1 MAQKD
6 LKKPVQRLWSLLQAE
21 RRDIL
26 NIYFYAL
33 FNGLLMLSVP
43 LGIQAIINFI
53 QSGSTTASWVVLVV
67 LVLVG
72 LGIAG
77 VFQIFQLGIAERIQQ
92 RLFVNSSIDFSY
104 RIPRLHLDALRSN
117 YPPELINRFFDVM
130 TVQKGLYKLLFDF
143 SIASLQ
149 ILFGLILLS
158 LYHPFFIAMGLLLV
172 LLVYFFF
179 RFTSKGGLRT
189 ALEESDQK
197 YAVVSWL
204 EEQARSL
211 ISFKMTGGS
220 PLPMD
225 RTDKLNMK
233 YLKSRQSHFKILVR
247 QYSIL
252 IVFKILITG
261 SLLFLGGLL
270 VFEQQMNIGQFVAAE
285 IVIVQII
292 NSVEKL
298 IYSIETIYDVL
309 AGIEKVGIVTDLRLE
324 SNASEDQPQE
334 ELDPKTPLEIEL
346 KNLTLQSSLWDEPIL
361 QGLNIHVLQGT
372 KVGLC
377 GHSGAGKS
385 ATMQVMAG
393 LHTDFKGNLY
403 FNKRRFSNI
412 APHSLRRITGD
423 NLQSEDIFDG
433 TLWDNISMGRP
444 DVTRDQVN
452 KVIEQ
457 MGLQRLVDK
466 LSHGVHTPLPS
477 SGIGLPSGIRQRII
491 LARSLVGTRRLLLME
506 DRGAAAGNYWL
517 DPMMEQQDLTLVLA
531 SNERRL
537 LKHMDYIYVLD
548 QGRVI
553 DEGSYEELEDRLP
566 C

>member
-1 MAQKD
+1 MAPKD

-21 RRDIL
+21 RQDIF

-53 QSGSTTASWVVLVV
+53 QSGSTTASWVVLVI
-67 LVLVG
+67 LVLAG
-72 LGIAG
+72 LAIAG
-77 VFQIFQLGIAERIQQ
+77 IFQIFQLGIAERIQQ

-104 RIPRLHLDALRSN
+104 RIPRLHLDALRTN

-158 LYHPFFIAMGLLLV
+158 LYHPFFIGMGVLLI

-189 ALEESDQK
+189 ALAESDQK

-233 YLKSRQSHFKILVR
+233 YLKTRQSHFKVLVR
-247 QYSIL
+247 QYSVL
-252 IVFKILITG
+252 IIFKILITG

-309 AGIEKVGIVTDLRLE
+309 AGMEKVGLVTDLRLE
-324 SNASEDQPQE
+324 TNEREDQPQE
-334 ELDPKTPLEIEL
+334 ELDSKQAIEVEL
-346 KNLTLQSSLWDEPIL
+346 KNVTLQSTLWDEPIL
-361 QGLNIHVLQGT
+361 QDLSIYISPGSR
-372 KVGLC
+372 VGLS
-377 GHSGAGKS
+377 GASGAGKS
-385 ATMQVMAG
+385 ATMQLMPAY
-393 LHTDFKGNLY
+393 TPISKGICTLISVVSSILLLTVY
-403 FNKRRFSNI
+403 AVSR
-412 APHSLRRITGD
+412 
-423 NLQSEDIFDG
+423 G
-433 TLWDNISMGRP
+433 TTYRARTSSM
-444 DVTRDQVN
+444 V
-452 KVIEQ
+452 
-457 MGLQRLVDK
+457 
-466 LSHGVHTPLPS
+466 
-477 SGIGLPSGIRQRII
+477 PSGII
-491 LARSLVGTRRLLLME
+491 
-506 DRGAAAGNYWL
+506 
-517 DPMMEQQDLTLVLA
+517 
-531 SNERRL
+531 
-537 LKHMDYIYVLD
+537 
-548 QGRVI
+548 
-553 DEGSYEELEDRLP
+553 
-566 C
+566 

>member
-1 MAQKD
+1 MAPKD

-21 RRDIL
+21 RQDIF

-53 QSGSTTASWVVLVV
+53 QSGSTTASWVVLVI
-67 LVLVG
+67 LVLAG
-72 LGIAG
+72 LAIAG
-77 VFQIFQLGIAERIQQ
+77 IFQIFQLGIAERIQQ

-104 RIPRLHLDALRSN
+104 RIPRLHLDALRTN

-158 LYHPFFIAMGLLLV
+158 LYHPFFIGMGVLLI

-233 YLKSRQSHFKILVR
+233 YLKTRQSHFKVLVR
-247 QYSIL
+247 QYSVL
-252 IVFKILITG
+252 IIFKILITG

-309 AGIEKVGIVTDLRLE
+309 AGVEKVGLVTDLRLE
-324 SNASEDQPQE
+324 TNEREDQPQE
-334 ELDPKTPLEIEL
+334 ELDSKQAIEVEL
-346 KNLTLQSSLWDEPIL
+346 KNVTLQSTLWDEPIL
-361 QGLNIHVLQGT
+361 QDLSIHISPGS
-372 KVGLC
+372 KVGLS
-377 GHSGAGKS
+377 GASGAGKS
-385 ATMQVMAG
+385 ATMQMIAG

-403 FNKRRFSNI
+403 FNKRRFINI
-412 APHSLRRITGD
+412 APHSLRSITGD

-452 KVIEQ
+452 NVIEQ

-466 LSHGVHTPLPS
+466 LSHGVHTTLPS

-491 LARSLVGTRRLLLME
+491 LARSLVGTRRLLLLE
-506 DRGAAAGNYWL
+506 DRGAAAGNTWL
-517 DPMMEQQDLTLVLA
+517 DPMLDRDDLTLVLA
-531 SNERRL
+531 SNEKRL
-537 LKHMDYIYVLD
+537 LKRMDYIYLLEHGKV
-548 QGRVI
+548 VA
-553 DEGSYEELEDRLP
+553 EGTYDELEDRLP